1 MPREMSPKRK
11 QEYAELSA
19 FLDFFSTNVLGVDP
33 SSPSHSKNVGK
44 RIVAE
49 VGESK
54 ALDGL
59 KQAVNDAVEALVDQP
74 AEFVQRL
81 DASLQEAGL
90 LTFSE
95 VRRRYA
101 SSYKR
106 ILKRGAI
113 KSDTEYY
120 LIAGVLADSA
130 TLADADERAT
140 LGTLVSDY
148 ESSVKPRQ

>member
-1 MPREMSPKRK
+1 MPREMSPKRE

-33 SSPSHSKNVGK
+33 SSPSHSRNVGK

-101 SSYKR
+101 SSYKW

-130 TLADADERAT
+130 KSADADERAT
-140 LGTLVSDY
+140 LGRLVSDY
-148 ESSVKPRQ
+148 ERSVEPDK

>member
-140 LGTLVSDY
+140 LGRLVSDY